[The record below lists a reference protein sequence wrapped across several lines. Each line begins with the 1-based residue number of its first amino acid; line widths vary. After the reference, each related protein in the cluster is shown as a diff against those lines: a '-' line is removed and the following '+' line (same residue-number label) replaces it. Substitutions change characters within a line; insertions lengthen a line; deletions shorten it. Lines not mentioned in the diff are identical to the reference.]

1 MLNCFGQKPLNQ
13 GAYMR
18 RGPQVIIIGAGI
30 LGLASAYHLLQS
42 RAGLD
47 LLVVE
52 RLAGAG
58 QGDTAR
64 SAAAFRD
71 MFSSPVNRQL
81 SQGAIAFYEDLEK
94 ESAGRLGL
102 KKIGYLWLA
111 TAEQMAKREK
121 ALADMA
127 AAGVAFQTL
136 DVQELTARL
145 PELRPLD
152 LTQGIWGRN
161 CGILEP
167 ARLTRFYEQEVLRL
181 GGRLR
186 YRSEVTGFS
195 RDGRGRINGIRLG
208 SEEIHAGTVIVATGA
223 WTGRTM
229 ARAGLEVP
237 VVPRKRQ
244 LFSIPVKEGSLSRL
258 RSAPGFNPHKLL
270 PFTILPG
277 GAYLRPAATSF
288 ILGYANPDQAPGLEE
303 PARAQ
308 GDFFE
313 NRIRPQVEA
322 YFPVFQGLAPSYAW
336 AGHYDEH
343 LPDRTPFV
351 DRLAGAIVVGGTS
364 GSGVMKA
371 DSLGRIVA
379 GLSGGLDV
387 VELGHGGRFRVA
399 DLSLARRAVPLEDFV
414 I

>member
-1 MLNCFGQKPLNQ
+1 MAQ
-13 GAYMR
+13 GHR
-18 RGPQVIIIGAGI
+18 VIIIGAGV
-30 LGLASAYHLLQS
+30 LGLASAYHLLKIH
-42 RAGLD
+42 AGLD

-52 RLAGAG
+52 RLNGSG
-58 QGDTAR
+58 RGDTAR

-81 SQGAIAFYEDLEK
+81 SQGSIAFYENLEK
-94 ESAGRLGL
+94 DSHSIGL
-102 KKIGYLWLA
+102 KKIGYLWLR
-111 TAEQMAKREK
+111 TAEQMVKWRQ
-121 ALADMA
+121 ALSQMADV
-127 AAGVAFQTL
+127 GVVFRTL
-136 DVQELTARL
+136 EVQELTARL

-152 LTQGIWGRN
+152 LSQGIFGVN
-161 CGILEP
+161 CGLLDP
-167 ARLTRFYEQEVLRL
+167 ARLTRFYEQEVIRL

-186 YRSEVTGFS
+186 HRSEVTGFNL
-195 RDGRGRINGIRLG
+195 DGRGQIHGIRVG
-208 SEEIHAGTVIVATGA
+208 AEEINAGMVIVATGA

-229 ARAGLEVP
+229 ALAGLQVP
-237 VVPRKRQ
+237 MVPRKRQ
-244 LFSIPVKEGSLSRL
+244 LFSIPAKEGTLGHIL
-258 RSAPGFNPHKLL
+258 HTPGFNPYNLL

-277 GAYLRPAATSF
+277 EAYLRPAAASF

-303 PARAQ
+303 PAMPQ
-308 GDFFE
+308 CDFYE

-322 YFPVFQGLAPSYAW
+322 YFPIFQGLAPTYAW

-351 DRLAGAIVVGGTS
+351 ERLAGAIVVGGTS

-379 GLSGGLDV
+379 GLVGGLDV
-387 VELGHGGRFRVA
+387 VELGHGGHFRIA
-399 DLSLARRAVPLEDFV
+399 DLSLQKRVAPLEEFV

>member
-1 MLNCFGQKPLNQ
+1 MTQ
-13 GAYMR
+13 GHQA
-18 RGPQVIIIGAGI
+18 IIVGAGI
-30 LGLASAYHLLQS
+30 LGLASAYHILQS
-42 RAGLD
+42 QAGLD

-71 MFSSPVNRQL
+71 LFSSPVNRRL

-94 ESAGRLGL
+94 ESHPIGL

-111 TAEQMAKREK
+111 SAGQMARWEK

-127 AAGVAFQTL
+127 KAGVKFKTIKRQELMASLPGLRLL
-136 DVQELTARL
+136 DVSR
-145 PELRPLD
+145 
-152 LTQGIWGRN
+152 GIFGQN
-161 CGILEP
+161 CGILDP
-167 ARLTRFYEQEVLRL
+167 ARLTKFYEQEVLKR

-195 RDGRGRINGIRLG
+195 RDRRGRINGIRLG
-208 SEEIHAGTVIVATGA
+208 AEEIYGETVIVATGA
-223 WTGRTM
+223 WMGLTLALTGL
-229 ARAGLEVP
+229 GVP
-237 VVPRKRQ
+237 MVPRKRQ
-244 LFSIPVKEGSLSRL
+244 LFSIPAQEGSLSRL
-258 RSAPGFNPHKLL
+258 LATPGFNDHNLL
-270 PFTILPG
+270 PFTILPD
-277 GAYLRPAATSF
+277 GAYLRPAAASF

-303 PARAQ
+303 PAMAQ
-308 GDFFE
+308 EDFYE

-322 YFPVFQGLAPSYAW
+322 YFPVFQGLAPTYAW

-343 LPDRTPFV
+343 RPDRTPFV
-351 DRLAGAIVVGGTS
+351 ERLAGTLIVGGSS

-379 GLSGGLDV
+379 GRFKGLDV
-387 VELGHGGRFRVA
+387 VELGDGGQFRVA
-399 DLSLARRAVPLEDFV
+399 DLSLASRAVPPEEFV